1 MQDNTN
7 VILDLV
13 PHQRV
18 LSFLGNRILITPK
31 VFNPC
36 NGNPEST
43 MTVVEGRNAKKYK
56 NIIFALRLKC
66 FKIGEMYADFVCITH
81 KY

>member
-43 MTVVEGRNAKKYK
+43 MTVVEGMNAKKYK
-56 NIIFALRLKC
+56 NIIFALETELK
-66 FKIGEMYADFVCITH
+66 KSGGEIRPYFD
-81 KY
+81 K

>member
-1 MQDNTN
+1 MRDNTN

-43 MTVVEGRNAKKYK
+43 MTVVQGMNGKKY
-56 NIIFALRLKC
+56 
-66 FKIGEMYADFVCITH
+66 
-81 KY
+81 